1 VKRVVTY
8 LKEPEHRALCKLA
21 DRELRDPRAQAAL
34 IIQRELERVRLL
46 PANCTDVG
54 GKAHSQP
61 LEASNACLAGLV
73 HAGIRLFSLF
83 SATIDP
89 ALLFLAVISQTI
101 LPDYLTAYDMY
112 ILPAL
117 LLICMVGWSLLLSL
131 IQQAVEQAVE
141 EAAYEAARALVGEA
155 LGSAPRRSEPAR
167 RTAIRPTGGQR
178 AASLT
183 QKAGPERSRRAGSE
197 RSRRERR
204 SSGNRRA
211 GCGGKANLG
220 SGRSSL

>member
-1 VKRVVTY
+1 
-8 LKEPEHRALCKLA
+8 
-21 DRELRDPRAQAAL
+21 
-34 IIQRELERVRLL
+34 
-46 PANCTDVG
+46 VG

-183 QKAGPERSRRAGSE
+183 QKTGSE